1 MLSFSFIG
9 VSLSTPEFNVYQSKN
24 KQNYPKYSF
33 SFYVMPVRIIFML
46 MFKASLI
53 SDSIKRSSLQNIRAS
68 PSSGR
73 VQYGNSVTDMK
84 KAWR

>member
-46 MFKASLI
+46 MFKAGLI
-53 SDSIKRSSLQNIRAS
+53 SDSIKRSSSFTKYQSFPIIRKSAIWK
-68 PSSGR
+68 
-73 VQYGNSVTDMK
+73 QCY
-84 KAWR
+84 